1 MSRVP
6 VTLQVKAC
14 KCSKGTVP
22 SLKFRLWLENNTQV
36 PCFWD
41 RLRMRT
47 VKEIDVH
54 KMKMYW
60 GKSGSS
66 SGEGGGKTC
75 TGIFCNA
82 KPVTGKGWRG
92 QKPERFGKVQGNL
105 FPSKITWPQHCHSQQ
120 RMYLFCV
127 LPSGWTASFFCWWF
141 ESIPQ
146 LCCRCPGSNAVLQR
160 PLLSFLQPFAILEAL
175 RRGGLR
181 YRDTNESAI
190 NKSATSGK
198 ILMLTMQWQGLNIF
212 LWASSPPLLQ

>member
-6 VTLQVKAC
+6 ATLQVKAC

-47 VKEIDVH
+47 VKEIDLH

-92 QKPERFGKVQGNL
+92 RKPERFGKVQGNL
-105 FPSKITWPQHCHSQQ
+105 FPSKITWPQHLS
-120 RMYLFCV
+120 LPTENVFV
-127 LPSGWTASFFCWWF
+127 LCSTKW
-141 ESIPQ
+141 
-146 LCCRCPGSNAVLQR
+146 LN
-160 PLLSFLQPFAILEAL
+160 SFLLLLVVWI
-175 RRGGLR
+175 
-181 YRDTNESAI
+181 YSSA
-190 NKSATSGK
+190 
-198 ILMLTMQWQGLNIF
+198 
-212 LWASSPPLLQ
+212 LLQMSRFQCSTAETTLVFSPTLCNFRGTQKRRVKIQGHKWKCN